1 MVEEVEKV
9 KGNQKNKFSLKKH
22 LAKFKWFYAVT
33 ITVVVALG
41 GYLGWLNNYV
51 SKNVADSRYFEFTK
65 PSIPIKE
72 FVGTDANVKKIE
84 RSLFVA
90 SIFKPNYAKGGYY
103 IQKEIG
109 LVGIAYEEDG
119 KMMDYGN
126 MINDRF
132 TPLDVKVINKN
143 DFDTKAPDFEIFSKK
158 EYVKLDDVKVVQDYL
173 RQIGVPYDSGKT
185 YYKFVAG
192 KSYEKYAILVGK
204 NIFEGN
210 K

>member
-9 KGNQKNKFSLKKH
+9 EDRQEHKGGFKLH
-22 LAKFKWFYAVT
+22 LAKFKWFYAVA

-51 SKNVADSRYFEFTK
+51 SKNIADSRYFEFTK

-109 LVGIAYEEDG
+109 LVGIA
-119 KMMDYGN
+119 
-126 MINDRF
+126 
-132 TPLDVKVINKN
+132 
-143 DFDTKAPDFEIFSKK
+143 
-158 EYVKLDDVKVVQDYL
+158 
-173 RQIGVPYDSGKT
+173 
-185 YYKFVAG
+185 
-192 KSYEKYAILVGK
+192 
-204 NIFEGN
+204 
-210 K
+210 